1 MKVMELDEIKK
12 QREIGKYLMAVDIIR
27 YENEHHKG
35 TGISFVS
42 IEDLAAWASIKK
54 EEVETLVEYCK
65 RFDPHRIAISVANQ
79 LTADIE
85 VFKSDENATYFTI
98 QTCRSLGQLFI
109 CHPYMDLKARLN
121 DLAALNYDN
130 YLAVWATPWPIN
142 EAFKDT
148 GIFERIMHSYVQ
160 SFCRLFKEALEH
172 GYDWDVINR
181 IIGFEVTKER
191 FSALQEEYQIEGLHM
206 KPKQDKSSFFEAIG
220 KIDIDSTVVNDL
232 RNASKILGEKP
243 PVFMDAMEEDDHD
256 NKRFEEAVFRIL
268 QMKYPKTFS
277 WLLTKEQSFE
287 LIYDISV
294 YGIAPLSDERVGK
307 CILWKYSR
315 GENGELIDNYKDL
328 DEKAKIEA
336 FYCYFERNV
345 LEELSKY
352 GCTDE
357 KLLNMLRNGS

>member
-1 MKVMELDEIKK
+1 MKVMELDEIIK

-54 EEVETLVEYCK
+54 EEVETLVEYYK

-109 CHPYMDLKARLN
+109 CHPYMNLKARLN

-148 GIFERIMHSYVQ
+148 GIFERIIHSYVQ

-191 FSALQEEYQIEGLHM
+191 FSALQEEYQIEGSHM

-232 RNASKILGEKP
+232 RNASQSLGEKP
-243 PVFMDAMEEDDHD
+243 LLYVDDIKEECD
-256 NKRFEEAVFRIL
+256 NKRFEEAVLRIL
-268 QMKYPKTFS
+268 QMKDPKTYRRSF
-277 WLLTKEQSFE
+277 LKEQSFE

-294 YGIAPLSDERVGK
+294 YGIVPLSDERIGR

-315 GENGELIDNYKDL
+315 GENGEIIDNYKNL
-328 DEKAKIEA
+328 DESEKINS
-336 FYCYFERNV
+336 FYSYFEKKI
-345 LEELSKY
+345 LDELSKY
-352 GCTDE
+352 ESTNE
-357 KLLNMLRNGS
+357 KLLNMLNGKN